1 MAHIISLSDGSKH
14 TLLSEQDFYELVED
28 RMGSEALAYMKEI
41 IGEMALL
48 SQEQAEDV
56 IEDLNNR
63 YEALKEKYEKLKHER
78 SK

>member
-1 MAHIISLSDGSKH
+1 MAHIIKLPDGSKH
-14 TLLSEQDFYELVED
+14 TLLSEQDFYELVEEQ
-28 RMGSEALAYMKEI
+28 MGSEALAYLKEI

>member
-14 TLLSEQDFYELVED
+14 ALLSEQDFYELVED